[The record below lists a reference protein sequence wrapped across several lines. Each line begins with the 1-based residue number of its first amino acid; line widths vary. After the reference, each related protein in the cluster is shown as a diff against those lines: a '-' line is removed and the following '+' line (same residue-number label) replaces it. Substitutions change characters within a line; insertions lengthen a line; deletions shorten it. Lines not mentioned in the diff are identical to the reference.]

1 LAYDSK
7 DDQSTTK
14 GDSGYRYI
22 EKNITRP
29 TAEDLQGG
37 KAREIETKIMAL
49 DMDSEATVD
58 TRDFVHGSAKLP
70 KDVRNKNE

>member
-1 LAYDSK
+1 MAYYSK

-29 TAEDLQGG
+29 SATSLASGKPREILDAVMAEDM
-37 KAREIETKIMAL
+37 KS
-49 DMDSEATVD
+49 DATVSEKYYN
-58 TRDFVHGSAKLP
+58 HGSAKLP
-70 KDVRNKNE
+70 KSVR